1 MARYASQ
8 EAREQ
13 VRETTGSG
21 LRRGYTRN
29 TGKERCSLEPVL
41 RTGWLFS
48 NQQGSTWPLANWNF
62 WQPNVLHHGPDNG
75 EAARFSGERVDLI
88 GTLTH
93 IDNQAL
99 HGIRVSLVAIHDRMK
114 DVIRY
119 P

>member
-62 WQPNVLHHGPDNG
+62 GQPNVLHHGPDNG
-75 EAARFSGERVDLI
+75 EAARFRGERVDLI
-88 GTLTH
+88 GTLP
-93 IDNQAL
+93 L
-99 HGIRVSLVAIHDRMK
+99 SSLPRRHQEIESVLPA
-114 DVIRY
+114 
-119 P
+119 